1 MLHLIGLFGI
11 YCSVA
16 LQSYMY
22 HETSAM
28 FHQRLFI
35 LRNLWFHQQQ
45 LHGQM
50 YSFHQ
55 IILVFS
61 QETTALHQYNKLAP

>member
-1 MLHLIGLFGI
+1 MPHLIGLFGI
-11 YCSVA
+11 YCSVV

-28 FHQRLFI
+28 
-35 LRNLWFHQQQ
+35 FHQQQ